1 MKINGP
7 QSPQQPVSLDQV
19 RQQKTEKAKQTEQT
33 SSPKDNV
40 DTKLSKALSDVVT
53 AIESFG
59 ISAGEVHS
67 QIEPAQVAVL
77 LSEAKPSVARP
88 KMSDEYLLSLTD
100 RTNAALQ
107 ESPESAQNLFV
118 DLRPSRVLELLE
130 A

>member
-19 RQQKTEKAKQTEQT
+19 RQQKSEKAKQAEQ
-33 SSPKDNV
+33 SESLKDNV
-40 DTKLSKALSDVVT
+40 DTKLSKTLADVVT

-67 QIEPAQVAVL
+67 QIEPSQVAVL

-100 RTNAALQ
+100 RTNAALVS
-107 ESPESAQNLFV
+107 SPKTAQNLFTE
-118 DLRPSRVLELLE
+118 LRPGRVLELLE